1 MTSDELSFNRAEIK
15 SHCISAGH
23 GRGTA
28 DCYEIAVRDF
38 YPCILCKTSVLR
50 ESKVLNDHM
59 HKGRHPALS

>member
-1 MTSDELSFNRAEIK
+1 MTNELSSNRAEIK
-15 SHCISAGH
+15 SHCVSAGH

-59 HKGRHPALS
+59 HKGRHPDLS